1 MSIQAGI
8 GCNRRGEKIVA
19 PLIGMKNR
27 GLGEWSGALLGE
39 VNKRRAMGAT
49 HRIRGSWNRGPVGY
63 RSYHI
68 GKWVTIGRIVL
79 DESFETVKESASVGL
94 HLHVLVVGS
103 CGLIKSKLATRI
115 RDDMRVY
122 LKVCQNRSFGESRRE
137 ECFRKLLC

>member
-1 MSIQAGI
+1 MATI
-8 GCNRRGEKIVA
+8 
-19 PLIGMKNR
+19 LI
-27 GLGEWSGALLGE
+27 S
-39 VNKRRAMGAT
+39 
-49 HRIRGSWNRGPVGY
+49 
-63 RSYHI
+63 I

-79 DESFETVKESASVGL
+79 DESFETVKESASVVL

-137 ECFRKLLC
+137 ECFEELLC